1 MSLGTFEDLKV
12 WKRGCRLAVDVCG
25 SLRDSKDYA
34 LKDQMTRS
42 SISVPSNIAEGAE
55 RDSPGDFKRF
65 LRIAKGSCAELRT
78 QLYIY
83 KALNPDTPNIDK
95 WISETKE
102 IAAMLQGLIQSID
115 SNRINEDPSPY
126 QVDKDIDS
134 DH

>member
-25 SLRDSKDYA
+25 RLRDSKDFA

-55 RDSPGDFKRF
+55 RDSPGDFKHF

-83 KALNPDTPNIDK
+83 KALIPDSPNTDK
-95 WISETKE
+95 WIGETKE
-102 IAAMLQGLIQSID
+102 IAAMLQGLIQSVD
-115 SNRINEDPSPY
+115 ANRINEDPSHY
-126 QVDKDIDS
+126 QVGNETDS
-134 DH
+134 EN